1 MIVTIIRYEPTV
13 ARAGDQRLQLS
24 DLRNLF
30 GVDLDSDSGGEYVDT
45 ATTTTTT
52 PDRSQMI
59 GHGPS
64 ALAEMSTAGD
74 VPATRMGAR
83 SHTQRRTLRRKSS
96 SARRASICSPNA
108 QFVHDPSPHEAEGS
122 DPLPGALHG
131 QDDTVR
137 GPDGTDA
144 AHHVQDIDGG
154 AVHGT
159 DTEIDA
165 SAMHGVGRIR
175 SEKYEVFGP
184 MHRLARTSDGVAF
197 VPTDAEK

>member
-13 ARAGDQRLQLS
+13 ARTGDQSLKLS
-24 DLRNLF
+24 DLRTLF
-30 GVDLDSDSGGEYVDT
+30 GVDLDSDSGGEDVDI
-45 ATTTTTT
+45 ATTIIT
-52 PDRSQMI
+52 PDRSQRI
-59 GHGPS
+59 DHGPS
-64 ALAEMSTAGD
+64 ALAEMSSAGD
-74 VPATRMGAR
+74 APETRIGAR
-83 SHTQRRTLRRKSS
+83 SHTQRRTLRRKST

-108 QFVHDPSPHEAEGS
+108 QFVHDPSPPEAEGS
-122 DPLPGALHG
+122 DFLPGALHG
-131 QDDTVR
+131 QDDTVH
-137 GPDGTDA
+137 GSDGTDA
-144 AHHVQDIDGG
+144 THHGQDIDGG

-184 MHRLARTSDGVAF
+184 MHRLARTSEGVAF